1 MCFNGRSVFSF
12 ASFRFRL
19 CHPLFPAFTLR
30 LPSSPFLLPASA
42 SASYRPQSVRFV
54 MPFLSFFYVTEFIW
68 LFCLLSSHSLASLS
82 LSLSPLL
89 VLYLCVFGRHSPKVS
104 CLLGGRVSS
113 LCRVANGFDLINECS
128 N

>member
-19 CHPLFPAFTLR
+19 CHPFFPAFTLR

-68 LFCLLSSHSLASLS
+68 LFCLLSCLS
-82 LSLSPLL
+82 VPFFIPSACAVSVRVWPPFAKSFLSPWWTSFESL
-89 VLYLCVFGRHSPKVS
+89 P
-104 CLLGGRVSS
+104 GGKW
-113 LCRVANGFDLINECS
+113 F
-128 N
+128 